1 MEERT
6 LYHPNIIV
14 IIMFSSICFLKIV
27 LRVVH
32 IKFCSIKLSIQN

>member
-6 LYHPNIIV
+6 LYHPNIIA
-14 IIMFSSICFLKIV
+14 IIMFSPVCFFKIV
-27 LRVVH
+27 LRIVH